1 MTDKPEI
8 SKLEV
13 MKFDEG
19 FLFTA
24 RINGEICIDMR
35 SVIRSMGFEWGHYSQ
50 ALLQEKCYAMTITNP
65 LANNKK
71 TNTLFMP
78 LDHFKDWLLKINPDQ
93 VNLKVRSRVLYFRN
107 NCIFRLEG
115 FWAKLDK
122 KKEVAYV

>member
-1 MTDKPEI
+1 MTEKLEI

-19 FLFTA
+19 FIFTA

-35 SVIRSMGFEWGHYSQ
+35 SVIQSMGFEWEYYSQ
-50 ALLQEKCYAMTITNP
+50 ALLQENCYAMTIANP
-65 LANNKK
+65 MAYNRK
-71 TNTLFMP
+71 TETLFMP
-78 LDHFKDWLLKINPDQ
+78 LEHFKDWLLKINPDH
-93 VNLKVRSRVLYFRN
+93 VSLKVRNRILYFRN

-122 KKEVAYV
+122 EAAYV